1 MRLIDTKRRVSIMLD
16 FLQFEG
22 YLPESKIKLKSF
34 VMDLQVQIPLNL
46 IISFEIKSG
55 PALLPVFNFLMHLF
69 TSLIL
74 KDEVLLTVSCPIF
87 PSILIAKSL
96 LTGSLKNRSIDNLD
110 MQKKSISMKNSLIIY
125 SMQNRNKP
133 LIKL

>member
-1 MRLIDTKRRVSIMLD
+1 MND

-46 IISFEIKSG
+46 IISFKIKSG

-69 TSLIL
+69 TSLMVNGLSVISQRGIL
-74 KDEVLLTVSCPIF
+74 LLDILFEITLSIFFFNCSSKSCVSPYFISKVFLPETKIISKVFF
-87 PSILIAKSL
+87 PQVY
-96 LTGSLKNRSIDNLD
+96 G
-110 MQKKSISMKNSLIIY
+110 
-125 SMQNRNKP
+125 
-133 LIKL
+133 KLADFCYFY